1 MKRQMKRE
9 IIMATF
15 LVTYA
20 LVSIALLAVEHNL
33 VFMAG
38 KRAKPEKTN
47 SYSPW

>member
-1 MKRQMKRE
+1 MKGE
-9 IIMATF
+9 ITMATF

-33 VFMAG
+33 NVPHG
-38 KRAKPEKTN
+38 KRHKPEKTN